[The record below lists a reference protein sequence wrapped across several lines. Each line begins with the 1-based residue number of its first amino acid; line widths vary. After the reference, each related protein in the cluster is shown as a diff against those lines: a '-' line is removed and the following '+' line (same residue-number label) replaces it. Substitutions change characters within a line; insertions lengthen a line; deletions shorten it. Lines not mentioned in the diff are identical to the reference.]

1 MRRVL
6 KFESLRGVDVAD
18 GDGEGIGRIGRLGD
32 LGEAEEAGNHE
43 LDLFFF
49 CEAVPDD
56 TGFNFERSV
65 LGDGK
70 FLAGSSEERDAA
82 HLSQLESRFGV
93 H

>member
-43 LDLFFF
+43 MDLFKTGRYRI
-49 CEAVPDD
+49 D
-56 TGFNFERSV
+56 TFKNFSV
-65 LGDGK
+65 L
-70 FLAGSSEERDAA
+70 
-82 HLSQLESRFGV
+82 V
-93 H
+93 PY